1 MGFLGGDSEPSNG
14 ERLIDEELANSKAEM
29 EAKKQSLY
37 ATRLDIIKG
46 QGSEQ
51 WSADRTSAAPTRSN
65 TGKARGNL
73 PFGLGDNP
81 MNRMNPRR

>member
-1 MGFLGGDSEPSNG
+1 MGFLGGDNEPSTG
-14 ERLIDEELANSKAEM
+14 ERLIDEEIANSKAET

-46 QGSEQ
+46 QGSEK
-51 WSADRTSAAPTRSN
+51 WAADRSSASPTRSN
-65 TGKARGNL
+65 DNKGRPKL